1 MSSPADLGGTGIT
14 EQAVARDI
22 LFIGPDESGVDT
34 CAHVQFW
41 RGPSLVPQTLSYQ
54 FCIQVSLRTTELSI
68 GPTGVQDLCPILKIT
83 RPFPGA
89 IRLPLRRVGTIG
101 V

>member
-68 GPTGVQDLCPILKIT
+68 GPTGVQDLQTIPRCHKVAAQEGRYNWCLK
-83 RPFPGA
+83 
-89 IRLPLRRVGTIG
+89 VQ
-101 V
+101 